1 MNQGTVKLA
10 CATES
15 GYFELVTFSLCLNP
29 LVLVYIDGHCPIIFC
44 WAILIWIQSVCDDVF
59 LEAQNPQ
66 NFWTASGF
74 IEVRYVVGDHF
85 PQVIIGKSHTPQE
98 QFTLARKVDLFL
110 LGVSLCF
117 AQITRIDKS
126 LQAFWRL
133 WGHSR
138 RLNHS
143 IMVSWNKNDVISHG
157 SRFFS
162 KVSNV
167 TYRNTMIMRPFF
179 LD

>member
-1 MNQGTVKLA
+1 M
-10 CATES
+10 
-15 GYFELVTFSLCLNP
+15 FSSVGFGLHRWSLSN
-29 LVLVYIDGHCPIIFC
+29 H
-44 WAILIWIQSVCDDVF
+44 ILLSHRDLDSVCDDVF
-59 LEAQNPQ
+59 LDAQNPQ
-66 NFWTASGF
+66 NYWAASGF

-126 LQAFWRL
+126 LQAFWRHP
-133 WGHSR
+133 GHSP

-143 IMVSWNKNDVISHG
+143 IVVSCNKNDVISHG
-157 SRFFS
+157 SGLFS
-162 KVSNV
+162 KVSKV
-167 TYRNTMIMRPFF
+167 MYRNTMIMRPHF
-179 LD
+179 